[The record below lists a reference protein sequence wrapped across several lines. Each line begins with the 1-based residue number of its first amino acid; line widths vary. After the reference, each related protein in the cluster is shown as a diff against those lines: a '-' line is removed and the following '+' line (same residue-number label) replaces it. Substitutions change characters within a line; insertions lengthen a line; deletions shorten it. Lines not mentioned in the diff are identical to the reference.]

1 MNSEIQI
8 LLQNAKESLEA
19 AELLEHEGYAGF
31 SASRAYYSMFYA
43 AEALLFSKNLSFSS
57 HSAVIGAFGKEF
69 IKTGTIDA
77 KFHRYLIDA
86 QDLRNVGDYGI
97 VKKITPEQAQKVI
110 QWAKELISVA
120 EEILRSS
127 K

>member
-19 AELLEHEGYAGF
+19 AELLEYEGYAGF
-31 SASRAYYSMFYA
+31 SASRAYYSMFYVV
-43 AEALLFSKNLSFSS
+43 EALLFSKQLSFSS
-57 HSAVIGAFGKEF
+57 HSAVIAAFGKEF
-69 IKTGTIDA
+69 VKTGIIDT

-97 VKKITPEQAQKVI
+97 VKKITHEQAQKVL
-110 QWAKELISVA
+110 QWARELISVA

-127 K
+127 I